1 MIELKNIKLSFN
13 GKNIF
18 DDLSLK
24 IERGEKVTL
33 KGPSGS
39 GKTSILNLI
48 MHFISADS
56 GEIFVNEELQTKS
69 NISQIR
75 KNITWLP
82 QNTSI
87 LGRGTVEEVMLRP
100 FNFSANEEI
109 QPVKDDLIK
118 NLEKV
123 GLNETILESKV
134 EDISG
139 GEKQRIGLIIC
150 KMLKRPI
157 MLLDEPTSALD
168 DSSKNLAVDF
178 LFDEEEQTI
187 LSTSHDDHFLKK
199 CDRIV
204 ELKRIDS

>member
-1 MIELKNIKLSFN
+1 MIELKSIKLSFN
-13 GKNIF
+13 GKSVF
-18 DDLSLK
+18 DDLSLQLK
-24 IERGEKVTL
+24 RGEKVAL

-56 GEIFVNEELQTKS
+56 GDIFINEELQTKS
-69 NISQIR
+69 NISDIR

-100 FNFSANEEI
+100 FNFSVNEQIKPDRNE
-109 QPVKDDLIK
+109 LIE
-118 NLEKV
+118 NLDRV
-123 GLNETILESKV
+123 GLSEFILESKV

-139 GEKQRIGLIIC
+139 GEKQRICLIIC

-168 DSSKNLAVDF
+168 ERSKELVIDF
-178 LFDEEEQTI
+178 LFDDREQTI
-187 LSTSHDDHFLKK
+187 LSTSHDDLFLKR
-199 CDRIV
+199 CGRIV
-204 ELKRIDS
+204 ELRK